1 MTTTSHPLNLP
12 QMRFGFSLRIFYFL
26 LITFVGLM
34 LALVVMTVIMHGGN
48 TTPHLRIA
56 TVAQDLML
64 FIVPAIATSV
74 LVSYDGGRLLCADR
88 MPSAVVLLWAL
99 IIYVCGIPAM
109 NALVVW
115 NESLTLPQELA
126 PLEEAMRQSED
137 AAKEAVEILFGGTS
151 VGDLIVSLLIIGVL
165 AGVSEEL
172 FFRGAMQRLLSSG
185 RMGPHA
191 AIWVTAILFSIFHMQ
206 FYGFFP
212 RLLLGAFF
220 GYLLYWSGSV
230 WLSGIIHALNNSLVV
245 CTTWYTRRTP
255 GEDSVDFDKLGTDS
269 TAIITVSVVLV
280 IVALIVL
287 KDITKKQNSVTH

>member
-1 MTTTSHPLNLP
+1 MTASHPLNLP
-12 QMRFGFSLRIFYFL
+12 QMRFSFSLRIFYFL

-34 LALVVMTVIMHGGN
+34 LALVAMTLIMGGVN
-48 TTPHLRIA
+48 STVHLRIA
-56 TVAQDLML
+56 TVAQDMLL

-74 LVSYDGGRLLCADR
+74 LVSYDGGRMLCVDR
-88 MPSAVVLLWAL
+88 MPEPPVLLMGL
-99 IIYVCGIPAM
+99 VVYVCGIPAM
-109 NALVVW
+109 NALVAW
-115 NESLTLPQELA
+115 NESLTLPASLA

-151 VGDLIVSLLIIGVL
+151 WGDLIVCLLIVGVL

-191 AIWVTAILFSIFHMQ
+191 AIWVTAIVFSVFHMQ

-212 RLLLGAFF
+212 RVILGAFF

-230 WLSGIIHALNNSLVV
+230 WLPAMLHVLNNSLVV
-245 CTTWYTRRTP
+245 WTTWYSRRQP
-255 GEDSVDFDKLGTDS
+255 GTDIVDIDKIGADS
-269 TAIITVSVVLV
+269 TVMIVVSAVLV
-280 IVALIVL
+280 TGALVLL
-287 KDITKKQNSVTH
+287 KDITKKQNCVTR